1 MRETRPS
8 ATALLIARAMAFL
21 SRDPALA
28 PLIPRDT
35 ADVWRRLLGAAAPH
49 ELARADFFGARPW
62 GRWLFYRGE
71 RFAIPGVML
80 HYAVRKRYLEDT
92 ARRVLRGG
100 GAGGAAQLIVLGA
113 GLDTLALRLSGEL
126 PDVLFVECDH
136 PATQAVKRRA
146 LVESGLASN
155 LHLVEL
161 DLGRR
166 TLEETLLAVPGFR
179 PGADTL
185 LIAEGLTMYLQAEAV
200 DGLFAFLRRH
210 AGPGSRFAFT
220 FMEPQENGKVDFP
233 GSSPFVRPWLRMVGE
248 PFTWGVRRRDLPGFL
263 AERGFALEELAT
275 PDLFRERYLSP
286 PEAAGLVRRRL
297 AEGEYVCVAR
307 RSA

>member
-1 MRETRPS
+1 MV
-8 ATALLIARAMAFL
+8 FL
-21 SRDPALA
+21 TRDPALA
-28 PLIPRDT
+28 PLIPSET
-35 ADVWRRLLGAAAPH
+35 ADTWRRLLQAASPKD
-49 ELARADFFGARPW
+49 LARADFFGSRPW
-62 GRWLFYRGE
+62 GRWLFYGGE

-80 HYAVRKRYLEDT
+80 HYVVRKRYLEDA
-92 ARRVLRGG
+92 ARQAL
-100 GAGGAAQLIVLGA
+100 AGGVSQMIVLGA
-113 GLDTLALRLSGEL
+113 GLDTLALRLSREMPG
-126 PDVLFVECDH
+126 VLFVECDH

-146 LVESGLASN
+146 LVESGLSGTSGN

-185 LIAEGLTMYLQAEAV
+185 LIAEGLTMYLQDEAV

-220 FMEPQENGKVDFP
+220 FMEPQANGKVDFP
-233 GSSPFVRPWLRMVGE
+233 GSSPFVRPWLRLVGE
-248 PFTWGVRRRDLPGFL
+248 PFTWGIRRQDLPGFL

-275 PDLFRERYLSP
+275 PDLFRERYLSH
-286 PEAAGLVRRRL
+286 PEAPAGLVRPSRRL